1 MAQFEKDHLVLNFG
15 VPWQTKEIQYLLWPV
30 LGYRITA
37 PIGQSNSHANLIES
51 ALLGLVRAGVS
62 DSREIAGLLGIE
74 NELVLYICAKL
85 MSGYQPAL
93 DSHLKLTEA
102 GKRMLDNAEIETRTQ
117 KTGWIFQDP
126 WTGEIWSPFVTE
138 LPTVPIVGDR
148 NEFPEIDIGTEGRPF
163 TTTPIMIT
171 PRGVST
177 TQPRPEDILR
187 SVRMIGSAHNSD
199 SAEDTNVLSFQPT
212 DIAKIGYLESVPEP
226 MYCLTAVVVDSTNTS
241 NDKWSIRDPFQ
252 PGKDSIR
259 LRRSLTLRF
268 DEYPVIPRR
277 IAKMLGIDTDSTTA
291 SLGEI
296 LMRADVA
303 AELEVKS
310 RFGSLADRFAMQD
323 RLIDL
328 EKKRRMLAAMGE
340 HADFDQVPLA
350 CGKVA
355 ERVMKLIL
363 REFPA
368 PFLSKDLEL
377 KRGKKCHQLLNQ
389 DTAKSLMLL
398 GYKDVPNT
406 LLSIDQS
413 RLEYALRTS
422 KGTLMPLTLAAVLGA
437 HVIEDHPL
445 KRLAKTCPDL
455 LTRIGVIAAGRNPG
469 AHDNDSESKGVHTIN
484 DAESLAEDTLL
495 VVESILRTMH
505 DIKGNR

>member
-1 MAQFEKDHLVLNFG
+1 MAQFDKDRLVLNFG
-15 VPWQTKEIQYLLWPV
+15 VPWQTKGIQYLLWPV

-37 PIGQSNSHANLIES
+37 PIGQASSHVNLIES

-74 NELVLYICAKL
+74 DELVLHICATL
-85 MSGYQPAL
+85 MAGYQPAL

-102 GKRMLDNAEIETRTQ
+102 GRRILDDAEVETRTQ

-126 WTGEIWSPFVTE
+126 WTGEIWNPFVTE

-148 NEFPEIDIGTEGRPF
+148 NEFPEIDIGTEGSPF
-163 TTTPIMIT
+163 TTTPMMIT
-171 PRGVST
+171 PRRVST

-187 SVRMIGSAHNSD
+187 SVRMIESTRDSD
-199 SAEDTNVLSFQPT
+199 SGEDANVARFQPT
-212 DIAKIGYLESVPEP
+212 DIAKVGYLESVPEP
-226 MYCLTAVVVDSTNTS
+226 MYCLTALVVDLANTLS
-241 NDKWSIRDPFQ
+241 DNWSIRDPFQ
-252 PGKDSIR
+252 PTKDSIR

-268 DEYPVIPRR
+268 DEYPFVPKR
-277 IAKMLGIDTDSTTA
+277 IAKMLGIDTDSKAA
-291 SLGEI
+291 SLSEI
-296 LMRADVA
+296 LMRADNA
-303 AELEVKS
+303 AAMEVKG
-310 RFGSLADRFAMQD
+310 RFGNLAERFGMQD

-328 EKKRRMLAAMGE
+328 EKKRQMLAAMGE

-363 REFPA
+363 REFPTQQLA
-368 PFLSKDLEL
+368 KTLEL
-377 KRGKKCHQLLNQ
+377 KRGGKCYTLLNQ

-398 GYKDVPNT
+398 GYTDIPKS

-413 RLEYALRTS
+413 RLEFALRTS
-422 KGTLMPLTLAAVLGA
+422 GGTLMPLTLAAVLGA

-445 KRLAKTCPDL
+445 KRLAQNCPSL
-455 LTRIGVIAAGRNPG
+455 LTRIAAIAASRNPG
-469 AHDNDSESKGVHTIN
+469 AHDSDSEGKGGHTIT
-484 DAESLAEDTLL
+484 DAESLAEDTL
-495 VVESILRTMH
+495 VIVESILRTMR